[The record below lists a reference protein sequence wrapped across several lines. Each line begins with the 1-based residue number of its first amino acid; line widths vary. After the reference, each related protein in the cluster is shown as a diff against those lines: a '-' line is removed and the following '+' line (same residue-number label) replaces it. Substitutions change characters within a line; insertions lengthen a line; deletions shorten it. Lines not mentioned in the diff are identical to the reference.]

1 VRDIPRPPASG
12 GDAVQPP
19 PFRPAVA
26 LARRWYLVLGTAVGT
41 AVLALL
47 ILAVLPPSYTAQAV
61 LIPSVYDRSTG
72 GMPAGMPGGL
82 AGLMGGGG
90 NPQQQ
95 MLATVLKSRTLR
107 ERVVAAESARS
118 TPSEVNK
125 MMSKGLTI
133 ERRPDDGSIV
143 VGITSRDPEQAARI
157 VNLFPAAINEVMG
170 RVANQAA
177 RRKQSFLE
185 AQVRDAREE
194 LSRSEE
200 RMLQFQQT
208 RNVPEPEAQAT
219 RTLEAAAALQSTISA
234 KELEVAQLRRTST
247 PDNPRLRAALAD
259 LSGLRGQLSQL
270 TSSRSSSEIFVP
282 LRRGPELRVASARLL
297 REFKEDEQVYATLAG
312 ALAQA
317 RLDANNNLPVVSI
330 LDPATVPVVP
340 SRSTRLVLMVSTV
353 MGLLGGAALVLA
365 FEYLRGRR
373 TAF

>member
-1 VRDIPRPPASG
+1 MRDIPAPPASG
-12 GDAVQPP
+12 GDAAQAA

-26 LARRWYLVLGTAVGT
+26 LARRWYLVVGT
-41 AVLALL
+41 AIATVVLAMLV
-47 ILAVLPPSYTAQAV
+47 LAVLPPSYTAHAV
-61 LIPSVYDRSTG
+61 LIPSVYDRPSG
-72 GMPAGMPGGL
+72 GAAGGAIPGAF
-82 AGLMGGGG
+82 AGLMGAGV

-118 TPSEVNK
+118 APAEVNRL
-125 MMSKGLTI
+125 MKGLQL
-133 ERRPDDGSIV
+133 ERRADNGSID
-143 VGITSRDPEQAARI
+143 VGISSRDPEQAARI

-170 RVANQAA
+170 GVANEAA
-177 RRKQSFLE
+177 RRKQLFLE

-200 RMLQFQQT
+200 RMLVFQQT
-208 RNVPEPEAQAT
+208 RNVPEPEGQAS

-270 TSSRSSSEIFVP
+270 TSSSSSSEIFVP

-297 REFKEDEQVYATLAG
+297 REFKEDEQVYATLTG

-317 RLDANNNLPVVSI
+317 RLDANNNLPVVSV

-340 SRSTRLVLMVSTV
+340 TSSTRLVLMVSTV
-353 MGLLGGAALVLA
+353 MGLLGGAAVVLA
-365 FEYLRGRR
+365 LEYLRSRR
-373 TAF
+373 TAL

>member
-1 VRDIPRPPASG
+1 
-12 GDAVQPP
+12 
-19 PFRPAVA
+19 VA
-26 LARRWYLVLGTAVGT
+26 LARRWYLVVGTAVGT
-41 AVLALL
+41 VVLALL
-47 ILAVLPPSYTAQAV
+47 ILAVLPPTYTAQSV
-61 LIPSVYDRSTG
+61 LIPSVYDRPSG
-72 GMPAGMPGGL
+72 GASGAIPGGL
-82 AGLMGGGG
+82 AGLMGGAG
-90 NPQQQ
+90 NPQQM

-118 TPSEVNK
+118 TPAEINLL
-125 MMSKGLTI
+125 MSKGLQI
-133 ERRPDDGSIV
+133 ERRADDGSII
-143 VGITSRDPEQAARI
+143 VGISSRDPEQAARI
-157 VNLFPAAINEVMG
+157 VNLFPTAINEVMG

-177 RRKQSFLE
+177 RRKQLFLE

-200 RMLQFQQT
+200 RMLEFQQT

-219 RTLEAAAALQSTISA
+219 RTLEAAASLQSTISA

-259 LSGLRGQLSQL
+259 LAGLRGQLSQL

-297 REFKEDEQVYATLAG
+297 REFKEDEQVYATLTG

-317 RLDANNNLPVVSI
+317 RLDANNNLPVISV

-340 SRSTRLVLMVSTV
+340 SRSTRMVVMVSTV
-353 MGLLGGAALVLA
+353 MGLLGGAAIVLA
-365 FEYLRGRR
+365 IEYLRSRR
-373 TAF
+373 TAL